1 MNSYTLIYFT
11 TDNRHGIA
19 IPFKE
24 SQLEELLSKLNS
36 LLITQTVTSIEVWN
50 DDSSKPS
57 PFPALERSGPDQPF
71 RALA

>member
-11 TDNRHGIA
+11 TTNRHGVA

-24 SQLEELLSKLNS
+24 TELEQILLKLNS

-50 DDSSKPS
+50 DDSTKPS
-57 PFPALERSGPDQPF
+57 PFPALERSGPDEPF